1 MKKRTIFYLLS
12 VVIIPFLVLYY
23 LLFTPSSIPSSDH
36 FFNQI
41 KRHVANRILKYI
53 KPDPMFEFNLP
64 ASAVRLDIV
73 IPIIEKDLPT
83 LPYVIRGIR
92 SQIMHPLGN
101 IYLVA
106 PESQKIREA
115 AEQFKAIFVLEDTV
129 LPKFRQSPPK
139 AGWIKQQYLKLN
151 ADQFVQNEDY
161 LVVDADTAFVR
172 PQVFE
177 YFGKTIFNAHFNYTI
192 ARKVMVQ
199 RALNLNKLYNFC
211 FTIHHMH
218 IEKSKL
224 KALKE
229 RLEQIHQKPWQDALN
244 ELDVP
249 EGGFSEYEL
258 YANFV
263 LSEYP
268 NEAMILH
275 GRNIEIPRD
284 KLDSFDTIVPALAY
298 KAKSVS
304 LHHFILLDK

>member
-1 MKKRTIFYLLS
+1 MFNFLLPQSS
-12 VVIIPFLVLYY
+12 V
-23 LLFTPSSIPSSDH
+23 
-36 FFNQI
+36 
-41 KRHVANRILKYI
+41 K
-53 KPDPMFEFNLP
+53 
-64 ASAVRLDIV
+64 LDIV

-83 LPYVIRGIR
+83 LPYVIKGIR
-92 SQIMHPLGN
+92 SQLMHPLGT
-101 IYLVA
+101 IYLIA
-106 PESQKIREA
+106 PESLKIREA
-115 AEQFKAIFVLEDTV
+115 AEKYNATFILEDTV
-129 LPKFRQSPPK
+129 LPKFRQNPPQ

-151 ADQFVQNEDY
+151 ADQFVQSDHY
-161 LVVDADTAFVR
+161 LVVDADTVFVR

-177 YFGKTIFNAHFNYTI
+177 FEGKTIFNAHFNYTI
-192 ARKVMVQ
+192 SRKVMVQ
-199 RALNLNKLYNFC
+199 RAFQLNRLHNFC

-229 RLEQIHQKPWQDALN
+229 KLEKIHQKPWQDALN

-268 NEAMILH
+268 SEAMILH

-284 KLDSFDTIVPALAY
+284 KLDGFDAIVPALAY